1 LDERVEK
8 GFFQEP
14 PKNQKSKG
22 FRQVI
27 VRYRQSLF
35 ESLRTYS
42 KKHVFCLKKALFRA
56 SKTTSK
62 IEKALKVSEPS
73 SKMISRFETPSLKEE
88 RKNELLSA

>member
-1 LDERVEK
+1 MIEEKESRVSDAESKPEIVGEEK
-8 GFFQEP
+8 
-14 PKNQKSKG
+14 N
-22 FRQVI
+22 
-27 VRYRQSLF
+27 L
-35 ESLRTYS
+35 
-42 KKHVFCLKKALFRA
+42 AADA